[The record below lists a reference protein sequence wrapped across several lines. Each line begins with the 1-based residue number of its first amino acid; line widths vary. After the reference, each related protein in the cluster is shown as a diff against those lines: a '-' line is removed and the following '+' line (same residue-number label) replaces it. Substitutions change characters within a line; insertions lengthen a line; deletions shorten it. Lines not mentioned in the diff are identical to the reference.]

1 MFVYNRAGDNRI
13 VRSSHDHEHE
23 PGCITRDRDVCQ
35 GYAADVSGLH
45 HVPDG
50 VARPESEAEI
60 VDLLRFCHLRAVPVT
75 AQGLRSSTTGAA
87 VATKGIVLSL
97 ERLNRLISID
107 KENQT
112 ALAQPGII
120 TADFKRQVAAAG
132 LFYPPDPTSEEECT
146 IGGNVACNASG
157 ARSYKYGPTRRYVR
171 ALRLVS
177 ADGTVK
183 EVRRIGTRKN
193 AAGYF
198 GLQNPID
205 LWVGS
210 EGTLGIIT
218 QVELDLLPA
227 EKPYFGAMAF
237 FPDWRGAIE
246 FVIQADKETGRENV
260 SPRCLEYYDANA
272 LALIR
277 PEKKGMEIPEDTG
290 AAIWFEEEMGEPE
303 NWIKL
308 ISSAGGKA
316 ESTLIAQTT
325 KEKDEL
331 RRLRHAVPEGMNER
345 GQQAG
350 KRGGRRVSTDFA
362 VPLVV
367 LPQLMEEV
375 YKIISAGFNGFSV
388 AYGHVGD
395 GHPHFNLLAEDKAG
409 LDTALEVALT
419 MTQTALALGGTLSA
433 EHGLG
438 KLKAPLYEALYPA
451 WMTEVMTALKV
462 SLDPKG
468 ILAPG
473 NLISPQETK

>member
-1 MFVYNRAGDNRI
+1 M
-13 VRSSHDHEHE
+13 RSSLDQEDE
-23 PGCITRDRDVCQ
+23 PGCITRDRDICQ
-35 GYAADVSGLH
+35 GYAADVSGLY

-50 VARPESEAEI
+50 VARPESESEI
-60 VDLLRFCHLRAVPVT
+60 ADLLQYCHQQVVPVT

-107 KENQT
+107 KDSRIAVVE
-112 ALAQPGII
+112 PGII
-120 TADFKRQVAAAG
+120 TADFKRQVAAAE
-132 LFYPPDPTSEEECT
+132 LFYPPDPTSKEECT

-177 ADGTVK
+177 ADGIVS

-193 AAGYF
+193 ATGYF

-218 QVELDLLPA
+218 QIELDLLPA
-227 EKPYFGAMAF
+227 EKPYFGALVF
-237 FPDWRGAIE
+237 FPDWHRAID
-246 FVIQADKETGRENV
+246 FVIQADKEADKGSVT
-260 SPRCLEYYDANA
+260 PRCLEYYDTNA
-272 LALIR
+272 LELIR
-277 PEKKGMEIPEDTG
+277 PEKKGMEIPADAG

-303 NWIKL
+303 NWIEL
-308 ISSAGGKA
+308 ITSTGGMVEA
-316 ESTLIAQTT
+316 TLIAQSR

-331 RRLRHAVPEGMNER
+331 SRLRHAVPEGMNER
-345 GQQAG
+345 GQLAG
-350 KRGGRRVSTDFA
+350 KKGGRRVSTDFA
-362 VPLVV
+362 VPLVA

-375 YKIISAGFNGFSV
+375 YRIISSGFNGLSV

-395 GHPHFNLLAEDKAG
+395 GHPHFNLLAEDKAELG
-409 LDTALEVALT
+409 VALAVAAE
-419 MTQTALALGGTLSA
+419 MTKTALALGGTLSA

-438 KLKAPLYEALYPA
+438 KLKTPLYETLYPA
-451 WMTEVMTALKV
+451 WMTRAMTAIKA

-473 NLISPQETK
+473 NLISHSKD